1 MRRRVGSLA
10 LVLGL
15 VAAVA
20 PAAAQTP
27 PQPQPLPPFV
37 DPALGIT
44 VTATRLDEARSSIQ
58 PSLGA
63 TVYDFS
69 NRVIQNV
76 PQGENAPLNQVL
88 LRAPGVVQDSFGQ
101 IHVRGDH
108 ANVQYRLDGVQ
119 LPEGLSLFNN
129 ILATRYANQMSLLT
143 GALPAQY
150 GLHTAGVVDI
160 TVKSGTTDPGA
171 EVSITGGSRDYSQ
184 PAFSYGGRTGAID
197 YFAAGQYIHN
207 GLGIENP
214 TSSFNPI
221 HDDTDQ
227 WYGLAKVTGI
237 VDDNTR
243 LSLIAGGASS
253 AFQIPNSPNQTA
265 NFAVNGQTDFN
276 SAILDQRQWEQSY
289 FAIASLQKSYQDVN
303 FQLSGFARYS
313 KLSYQ
318 PDQFGDL
325 AFNGIAPWTQRT
337 SFATGVQG
345 DGSWKALD
353 KHTVRGGFLVQRERA
368 TSFTQG
374 NTLPLM
380 PDPDNP
386 DGDPIPSDQPLGFT
400 DGSDLTGWTYSVYLQ
415 DEWRIVPTVTVNFG
429 LRFDAING
437 STTEN
442 QLSPRINVVWQPDEM
457 FTFRVGYSRYFTPPP
472 LIQVSASSIAT
483 LAGTVAAPEVTTNDP
498 VRAERA
504 DYFDVGVTAKP
515 LRGLTVGLSAYYKIA
530 QNLLDEGQFGA
541 PISLTSFNY
550 GNAIVKGVEFAAS
563 YDEGPWSVYFNGAF
577 GNGIGTNI
585 NSAQFNFA
593 ADELAYIANHYI
605 TLDHSQGW
613 TMSSGGA
620 YTFNRDK
627 DWATKVSAD
636 MLYGSGLR
644 TTVVTPN
651 DLSLP
656 GYAVVNASL
665 VQKIPIGLGKGT
677 QVRFDVINLFD
688 NSYQIRDGSGVG
700 VGAPQFGQRRTFL
713 LGLAQKF

>member
-1 MRRRVGSLA
+1 
-10 LVLGL
+10 
-15 VAAVA
+15 
-20 PAAAQTP
+20 
-27 PQPQPLPPFV
+27 
-37 DPALGIT
+37 
-44 VTATRLDEARSSIQ
+44 
-58 PSLGA
+58 
-63 TVYDFS
+63 
-69 NRVIQNV
+69 
-76 PQGENAPLNQVL
+76 
-88 LRAPGVVQDSFGQ
+88 
-101 IHVRGDH
+101 
-108 ANVQYRLDGVQ
+108 
-119 LPEGLSLFNN
+119 
-129 ILATRYANQMSLLT
+129 MSLLT

-150 GLHTAGVVDI
+150 GLHTAGIVDI
-160 TVKSGTTDPGA
+160 ALKSGTTDPGA
-171 EVSITGGSRDYSQ
+171 EVSVTGGSRDYSQ

-214 TSSFNPI
+214 TSSFCADPRR
-221 HDDTDQ
+221 HRPMVRAGQDHRHRRREH
-227 WYGLAKVTGI
+227 AA
-237 VDDNTR
+237 R
-243 LSLIAGGASS
+243 AFIAGGASS
-253 AFQIPNSPNQTA
+253 RFQIPNVPFQTPNFT
-265 NFAVNGQTDFN
+265 VNGQTDWN
-276 SAILDQRQWEQSY
+276 SSILDQRQWEKSY

-313 KLSYQ
+313 SLSYQ
-318 PDQFGDL
+318 PDPFGDL
-325 AFNGIAPWTQRT
+325 AFNGIAPWTKRT

-345 DGSWKALD
+345 DGSWKVLD
-353 KHTVRGGFLVQRERA
+353 KHTLRGGFLVQRERA

-386 DGDPIPSDQPLGFT
+386 DGDPIPSDQPFGFT

-437 STTEN
+437 ATQEN

-457 FTFRVGYSRYFTPPP
+457 FTFRAGYSRYFTPPP
-472 LIQVSASSIAT
+472 LLQVSANSIAT

-541 PISLTSFNY
+541 PITLTSFNY
-550 GNAIVKGVEFAAS
+550 ANAIVKGVEFNAS
-563 YDEGPWSVYFNGAF
+563 YDEGPWSVYFNGAY
-577 GNGIGTNI
+577 GSGIGSNI
-585 NSAQFNFA
+585 NSAQFNFGQA
-593 ADELAYIANHYI
+593 ELAYIANNYI
-605 TLDHSQGW
+605 ALDHSQGW
-613 TMSSGGA
+613 TMSSGAA
-620 YTFNRDK
+620 YTFNADK
-627 DWATKVSAD
+627 DWATRVSAD
-636 MLYGSGLR
+636 MLFGSGLR
-644 TTVVTPN
+644 TSVVTPN

-665 VQKIPIGLGKGT
+665 AQKLPIGLGKTT

-688 NSYQIRDGSGVG
+688 NSYQIRDGLGVG

-713 LGLAQKF
+713 LINLFDNSYQIRDGLGVGVGAPQFGQRRTFLLTLAQKF

>member
-1 MRRRVGSLA
+1 MRRDRA
-10 LVLGL
+10 
-15 VAAVA
+15 A
-20 PAAAQTP
+20 PAIALGVALTSIASLPASAQTP
-27 PQPQPLPPFV
+27 TDNTPLE
-37 DPALGIT
+37 IT
-44 VTATRLDEARSSIQ
+44 VTAKRFDESRLTIQ

-63 TVYDFS
+63 S
-69 NRVIQNV
+69 NYQFTPGVIASV
-76 PQGENAPLNQVL
+76 PLGEQAPLNQVL

-108 ANVQYRLDGVQ
+108 GNVQYRLDGVQ
-119 LPEGLSLFNN
+119 LPAGLSLFNN

-150 GLHTAGVVDI
+150 GLQTAGIVDI
-160 TVKSGTTDPGA
+160 ALKSGTTDPGA
-171 EVSITGGSRDYSQ
+171 EVSVTGGSRDYSQ

-214 TSSFNPI
+214 TSSFAPI

-227 WYGLAKVTGI
+227 WYGLAKITGI
-237 VDDNTR
+237 LDENTR
-243 LSLIAGGASS
+243 LAFIAGGASS
-253 AFQIPNSPNQTA
+253 RFQIPNVPLQAPNFT
-265 NFAVNGQTDFN
+265 VNGQTDWN
-276 SAILDQRQWEQSY
+276 SSVLDQRQWEKSY

-313 KLSYQ
+313 SLSYQ
-318 PDQFGDL
+318 PDTFGDL
-325 AFNGIAPWTQRT
+325 AFNGIAPWTKRT

-345 DGSWKALD
+345 DGSWKILD
-353 KHTVRGGFLVQRERA
+353 RHTLRGGFLVQRERA
-368 TSFTQG
+368 TSYTQG

-386 DGDPIPSDQPLGFT
+386 DGAPIPSDQPFGFT
-400 DGSDLTGWTYSVYLQ
+400 DSSDLTGWTYSVYLQ

-437 STTEN
+437 ATQEN

-457 FTFRVGYSRYFTPPP
+457 FTFRAGYSRYFTPPP
-472 LIQVSASSIAT
+472 LLQVSANSIAA
-483 LAGTVAAPEVTTNDP
+483 LAGTVAAPEVTTNNP

-550 GNAIVKGVEFAAS
+550 ANAIVKGVEFNAS

-577 GNGIGTNI
+577 GSGIGSNI
-585 NSAQFNFA
+585 NSAQFNFGQA
-593 ADELAYIANHYI
+593 ELAYIANNYI
-605 TLDHSQGW
+605 ALDHSQGW
-613 TMSSGGA
+613 TMSSGAA
-620 YTFNRDK
+620 YTFNADK
-627 DWATKVSAD
+627 DWATRVSAD
-636 MLYGSGLR
+636 MLFGSGLR
-644 TTVVTPN
+644 TSVVTPN

-665 VQKIPIGLGKGT
+665 AQKLPIGLGKTT

-688 NSYQIRDGSGVG
+688 NSYQIRDGLGVG

-713 LGLAQKF
+713 LTLAQKF